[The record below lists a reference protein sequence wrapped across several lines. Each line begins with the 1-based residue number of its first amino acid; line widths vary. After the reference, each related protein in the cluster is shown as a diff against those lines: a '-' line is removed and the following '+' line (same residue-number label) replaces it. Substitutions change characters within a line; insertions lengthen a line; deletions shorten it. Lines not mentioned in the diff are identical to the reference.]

1 MAKKNKVK
9 VGKKKKAA
17 PKKAGPKTKTQM
29 SLNTMAKVME
39 TCSITNPFCPEAD
52 NGKWPDNSYVK
63 SNTWNISGMVYDL
76 VTNGGGDAAVLF
88 LPMQICQYSTGTCIG
103 NAVTTGT
110 TGGVLQTVPTSVNRW
125 RITSMGF
132 KISCATPAM
141 TTQGFCNIRGF
152 STMAMATLATYD
164 KTDRLAD
171 FAEDIPLHRLLDQD
185 AFIVPIPLGDDAR
198 EWRSAPAY
206 TTTWQSF
213 DNVGWQVISVGVS
226 GGIASTSCLRVEC
239 FYHYEFIFSDGN
251 SAAAFATP
259 PPKNDIVV
267 REASAGVIER
277 IGGVVRGTAKTIEN
291 IANSKAFQYI
301 AAAGASYASKSPAP
315 MLMLANGSGGRQ
327 NAKYVD

>member
-1 MAKKNKVK
+1 MSKKSVK
-9 VGKKKKAA
+9 VGSKGKKA
-17 PKKAGPKTKTQM
+17 KKVVKSKKTSSSM
-29 SLNTMAKVME
+29 SISTMAKVME
-39 TCSITNPFCPEAD
+39 TCSVTNPFCPEAD

-63 SNTWNISGMVYDL
+63 SNTWNINGVVYDL
-76 VTNGGGDAAVLF
+76 VTNAGGDAAVLF
-88 LPMQICQYSTGTCIG
+88 LPMQICQYSTGTCVG
-103 NAVTTGT
+103 NAVTSGA
-110 TGGVLQTVPTSVNRW
+110 TGGVLQTVPNSVNRF

-141 TTQGFCNIRGF
+141 TTQGFVNIRGF
-152 STMAMATLATYD
+152 STMAMSTLATYD

-185 AFIVPIPLGDDAR
+185 AFIIPIPLGDDAR
-198 EWRSAPAY
+198 EWRSAPNY

-213 DNVGWQVISVGVS
+213 DNIGWQVISVGVS
-226 GGIASTSCLRVEC
+226 GGIASTACLRVEC

-251 SAAAFATP
+251 ATAAYATP

-291 IANSKAFQYI
+291 VANSKAFQYI
-301 AAAGASYASKSPAP
+301 AAAAMSYKTKSPAP
-315 MLMLANGSGGRQ
+315 MLMLANGTGGRQ